1 MAMQSFKR
9 KVARN
14 RGNAR
19 VWLEKKCLSENG
31 IKCGDRCNCIF
42 RQDDLL
48 LVFTANGERKVAG
61 KDDRPIIDINTAKL
75 NDILTATHY
84 NVNVSQFDPK
94 TDNGFVGL
102 GIVDAVTVF
111 HVAPVAPAKLKAAWH
126 KLDFSEF
133 DLELT
138 QE

>member
-1 MAMQSFKR
+1 MTMQSFKR

-31 IKCGDRCNCIF
+31 IKCGDRFNCIF
-42 RQDDLL
+42 RQDDIL
-48 LVFTANGERKVAG
+48 LVFTADGDRKVAG

-84 NVNVSQFDPK
+84 NVTVSRFDSD
-94 TDNGFVGL
+94 DNG
-102 GIVDAVTVF
+102 ITVF
-111 HVAPVAPAKLKAAWH
+111 RIAPTKPKAEWH
-126 KLDFSEF
+126 KLDFGEF
-133 DLELT
+133 ELELT